1 MRHAHLST
9 LTFDLEGAVM
19 LTLLPDT
26 ERGEVSRRMN
36 RVATLDGGA
45 VVNDSG
51 HSYADRTVTLR
62 FAADE
67 PVVFAAV
74 ERLVRLYGRLRLTD
88 DDGVFLVA
96 PQRLKPA
103 IDAHELTLL
112 VLERLDV

>member
-19 LTLLPDT
+19 LPLLTDSQ
-26 ERGEVSRRMN
+26 RGETARRVN

-45 VVNDSG
+45 VLNDMG

-62 FAADE
+62 FAADDQ
-67 PVVFAAV
+67 VVYAAV

-88 DDGVFLVA
+88 DDGVYLVA
-96 PQRLKPA
+96 PERLRPA
-103 IDAHELTLL
+103 NDAHELTLL